1 MDCDRAKGTGI
12 AVAGSLPPSAIPP
25 PTSTTTPITSSSGIA
40 EVTNKTTSYSNK
52 TSKPLSD
59 VRPASENYAR
69 NGERR
74 EEDIIIFMSLCLSL
88 CLFLFISFFSQ
99 VFIFSIFITSHT
111 RFSQSSSKINGLS
124 LSLCLFPL
132 SLSLSLPLSH
142 THTQLLYIIVS
153 PSFFI
158 QGHISFE
165 RPSAHWQG
173 LPPKVSQPD

>member
-74 EEDIIIFMSLCLSL
+74 EEDIVIFIYVFM
-88 CLFLFISFFSQ
+88 FVFM
-99 VFIFSIFITSHT
+99 FIFVYFIF
-111 RFSQSSSKINGLS
+111 
-124 LSLCLFPL
+124 
-132 SLSLSLPLSH
+132 
-142 THTQLLYIIVS
+142 
-153 PSFFI
+153 
-158 QGHISFE
+158 
-165 RPSAHWQG
+165 
-173 LPPKVSQPD
+173 